1 MINFG
6 LTKTLLATALAT
18 FLSAGLVGCANNKD
32 GAPSSNTTTENTATT
47 TTNQD
52 LAANLQNNLIASG
65 IDANIIATK
74 ATKVDGIYWVNAQGM
89 PPFFTDATGQHIIQG
104 PIIAVGTDK
113 PTDIGADMI
122 AEVAKQKLAA
132 INTDEMIIYPAKGE
146 TKGTIYAFTDP
157 TCPYCQKLHE
167 ELGDINAK
175 GIEVRYLAWPRNQ
188 TAEPIMQSIW
198 CSDDKKTAFAAAIT
212 ENGAQSPKCET
223 PIQQHTEIG
232 FSLGVQGT
240 PALFTESG
248 EQIGGYLPPEQI
260 ANALG
265 L

>member
-1 MINFG
+1 MINVR

-18 FLSAGLVGCANNKD
+18 FLSAGLVSCANNKD
-32 GAPSSNTTTENTATT
+32 DTSSSNTTTENAST
-47 TTNQD
+47 TTNQY
-52 LAANLQNNLIASG
+52 LAKNLQNNLVKSG
-65 IDANIIATK
+65 IDANIISTK
-74 ATKVDGIYWVNAQGM
+74 ATKVDGIYWVNAQDM
-89 PPFFTDATGQHIIQG
+89 PPFFTDATGEHIIQG
-104 PIIAVGTDK
+104 PIIAIGTEK

-132 INTDEMIIYPAKGE
+132 ISTDDMIIYPAKGK
-146 TKGTIYAFTDP
+146 TKGIIYAFTDP

-167 ELGDINAK
+167 ELDDINAK

-188 TAEPIMQSIW
+188 TAAPIMQSIW
-198 CSDDKKTAFAAAIT
+198 CSDDKKTAFTTAIA
-212 ENGAQSPKCET
+212 ENATQSPKCEN

-240 PALFTESG
+240 PALFTENG